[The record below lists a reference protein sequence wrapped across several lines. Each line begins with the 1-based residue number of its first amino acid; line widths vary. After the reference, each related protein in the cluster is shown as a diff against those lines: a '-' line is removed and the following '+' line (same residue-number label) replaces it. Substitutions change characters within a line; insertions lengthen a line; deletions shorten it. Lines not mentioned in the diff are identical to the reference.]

1 MNQPIFLFFIGYECW
16 QNSLQG
22 MFLKREEVMFWK
34 LKCSRNGVK
43 EAEQSPTRTITCP
56 TCHLLAGEQKDV
68 ETVA

>member
-1 MNQPIFLFFIGYECW
+1 
-16 QNSLQG
+16 

-43 EAEQSPTRTITCP
+43 EAEQSPARTITCP